1 VSRISTSRS
10 LLLLLCGLGQL
21 QKSKPK
27 PKAKIVLGVK
37 VSPPR
42 KAKGARASSFQLL
55 LATSF
60 PQTIAEGN
68 HAKQL
73 FFTALDG

>member
-1 VSRISTSRS
+1 LWFGSVAKVEAET
-10 LLLLLCGLGQL
+10 
-21 QKSKPK
+21 KSQNR
-27 PKAKIVLGVK
+27 LGVK